1 MYIISVAII
10 AVSVYGMYL
19 SQNNIKLSNLV
30 LANVEALATHEFP
43 DVEITCNQN
52 KNEGSGTCWRMS
64 GDCLIAG
71 LIRYGDCRFSGYMS
85 DHCLIFC
92 D

>member
-19 SQNNIKLSNLV
+19 SQNKIKLFNLV
-30 LANVEALATHEFP
+30 LANVEAMATHEFP

-52 KNEGSGTCWRMS
+52 KNEGSGTCWGMH
-64 GDCLIAG
+64 GDCYIAG
-71 LIRYGDCRFSGYMS
+71 LIRYDDCRFSGYMH
-85 DHCLIFC
+85 DKCLTPC